1 MPLEFEKFYQPEVLP
16 SFKVHLLFVLVSCSQ
31 IDLWKNSILT
41 PDGTIS
47 DQIFISPPDT
57 RRKPKHPPVPP
68 SSTGDSSS
76 EEEDDEEE
84 DNRINLYMDRDAEF
98 SSGQSSQQNSGNLK
112 DSGSLVEN
120 PAAETT
126 EELQAEPDPSD
137 SNTEGVCLIQ
147 EQGRTGVQE
156 PSTAQEEEEVQDVSG
171 DVNLLSVT
179 LSLAPCDEDEMD
191 TNNSFTDL
199 LTESRLN
206 IWTDSKP
213 ELDLQVF
220 GEDFSGPSRRPA
232 DTWIQPEEEEEEEQ
246 QEEEEFFGYMS
257 HR

>member
-1 MPLEFEKFYQPEVLP
+1 MLP
-16 SFKVHLLFVLVSCSQ
+16 SFKVYLLFVLVSCSQ
-31 IDLWKNSILT
+31 IDLWKNSILI

-57 RRKPKHPPVPP
+57 RSQRKTKHPPVPL
-68 SSTGDSSS
+68 SSTGDSNS

-84 DNRINLYMDRDAEF
+84 DNRINLYMDREAEL

-120 PAAETT
+120 PAAETM
-126 EELQAEPDPSD
+126 EELQAEPDLSD
-137 SNTEGVCLIQ
+137 SNTERVCLIQ

-156 PSTAQEEEEVQDVSG
+156 PSKAQEEEVQDISG
-171 DVNLLSVT
+171 DINLLSVT

-199 LTESRLN
+199 LKESRLN

-213 ELDLQVF
+213 ELDPQVF
-220 GEDFSGPSRRPA
+220 GKDFSGPSRRPA

-246 QEEEEFFGYMS
+246 QEEEFFGYMS